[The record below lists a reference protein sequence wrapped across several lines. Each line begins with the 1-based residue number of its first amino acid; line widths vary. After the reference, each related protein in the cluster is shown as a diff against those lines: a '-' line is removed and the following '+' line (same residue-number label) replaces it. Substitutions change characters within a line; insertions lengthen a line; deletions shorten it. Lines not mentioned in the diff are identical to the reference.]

1 VFVALGGNFLS
12 ATPDTEFTAEA
23 LRRSTLTAQVS
34 TKLNRA
40 HLVTG
45 RTALILPCL
54 GRSERDLQT
63 GGEQFVTTEDSMG
76 IINSSRGKLEPASD
90 ALLSEVA
97 IVCRLAEKVG
107 TPLRGV
113 RGRLGETPLPLWA
126 EFAANYDL
134 IRDRIA
140 RVVPGFENY
149 NARVR
154 SGPFYL
160 PNAPRDRR
168 EWRTKTGRA
177 NFIVAPIPRS
187 ELASGEFVLM
197 TIRSHDQFN
206 TTIYGLDDRYRG
218 VFGGRRVVFMHPADI
233 AALGLQ
239 QGQLVNLTNGH
250 GGVERVARA
259 FMIAPYRIPRG
270 CVAAYFPEANVLVP
284 IDSVAAGSNTPTSK
298 FVVVTIAAA
307 KVD

>member
-1 VFVALGGNFLS
+1 
-12 ATPDTEFTAEA
+12 
-23 LRRSTLTAQVS
+23 
-34 TKLNRA
+34 
-40 HLVTG
+40 
-45 RTALILPCL
+45 
-54 GRSERDLQT
+54 
-63 GGEQFVTTEDSMG
+63 
-76 IINSSRGKLEPASD
+76 
-90 ALLSEVA
+90 
-97 IVCRLAEKVG
+97 
-107 TPLRGV
+107 
-113 RGRLGETPLPLWA
+113 
-126 EFAANYDL
+126 
-134 IRDRIA
+134 
-140 RVVPGFENY
+140 
-149 NARVR
+149 
-154 SGPFYL
+154 
-160 PNAPRDRR
+160 
-168 EWRTKTGRA
+168 
-177 NFIVAPIPRS
+177 
-187 ELASGEFVLM
+187 M

-284 IDSVAAGSNTPTSK
+284 IDSVAARSNTPTSK